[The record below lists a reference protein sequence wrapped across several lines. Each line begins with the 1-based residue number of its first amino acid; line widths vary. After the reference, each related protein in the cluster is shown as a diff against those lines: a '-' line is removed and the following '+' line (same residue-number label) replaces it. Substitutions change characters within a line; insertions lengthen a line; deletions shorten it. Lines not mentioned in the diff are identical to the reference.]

1 MGEGAS
7 TNSGC
12 NDEEFDE
19 FGFKVDVEDGPEQSS
34 SKLLSTPFQD
44 NPQQRYIPISKYS
57 CNFSFISEN
66 CYLDVIRLFVGKS
79 FPIGFMVCKSSTV
92 WKFYH
97 IFLCKVYYI

>member
-44 NPQQRYIPISKYS
+44 NPQQRYQFHEKK
-57 CNFSFISEN
+57 
-66 CYLDVIRLFVGKS
+66 LVH
-79 FPIGFMVCKSSTV
+79 SSLEMTR
-92 WKFYH
+92 Y
-97 IFLCKVYYI
+97 